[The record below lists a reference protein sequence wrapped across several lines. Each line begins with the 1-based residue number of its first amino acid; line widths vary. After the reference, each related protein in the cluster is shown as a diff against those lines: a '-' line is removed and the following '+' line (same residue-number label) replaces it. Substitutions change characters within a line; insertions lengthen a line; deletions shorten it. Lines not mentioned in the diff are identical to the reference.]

1 MNIAN
6 DLWVEKYRPTKL
18 EDMVLNEKT
27 YEFIKKCI
35 ERKTIPHFLFYGKQG
50 MGKTSLAKIIAK
62 EIEADYIYINASDT
76 RGIDT
81 VRDEIKNF
89 VQLMPSNGKMQIVIL
104 DEFDGFT
111 PDAMRAL
118 RNILEEYSETN
129 RFIFTCND
137 ISRVIDPIRSR
148 VQEINIS
155 DLPIK
160 KCVERCVFILKNQKI
175 ELSAKNKEIITQKVK
190 NYYPDLRK
198 IVHELQTSLNLELNI
213 NEGIETIDN
222 LSKKLFENLKSHT
235 FLEIRKYI
243 IENEKNFDGNY
254 YSLLKKICEVIFY
267 SDLDP
272 DKVKKCFL
280 EISDAL
286 YKSKN
291 CSDPEINFSSCI
303 AKIQDIIKT

>member
-6 DLWVEKYRPTKL
+6 DLWVEKYRPAKL
-18 EDMVLNEKT
+18 ADIILDEKT
-27 YEFIKKCI
+27 DEFLKKCI
-35 ERKTIPHFLFYGKQG
+35 EKKTIPHFLFYGKQG
-50 MGKTSLAKIIAK
+50 MGKTSLAKIIVR
-62 EIEADYIYINASDT
+62 ELEADHIYINASDT

-89 VQLMPSNGKMQIVIL
+89 VQLMPSNGKLQIVIL

-137 ISRVIDPIRSR
+137 ISRVIEPIRSR

-155 DLPIK
+155 NLPMK
-160 KCVERCVFILKNQKI
+160 KCIERCVYILKNEKI
-175 ELSAKNKEIITQKVK
+175 ELTQKNKDIVAQKVK

-198 IVHELQTSLNLELNI
+198 IIHELQTSLNLSLNI
-213 NEGIETIDN
+213 NENSENIDSFSN
-222 LSKKLFENLKSHT
+222 KLFDGLKT
-235 FLEIRKYI
+235 KNFLDLRKYI
-243 IENEKNFDGNY
+243 IENEKTFDSNY
-254 YSLLKKICEVIFY
+254 YLLLRKICEIIFY
-267 SDLDP
+267 SDLDSE
-272 DKVKKCFL
+272 KVKKCFL
-280 EISDAL
+280 EISDAI

-291 CSDPEINFSSCI
+291 STDQEINFTSCM